1 MKTMRNLLTVASL
14 MLVASELSAQ
24 LPEAGTAG
32 FSMSG
37 NYTAVARGYEAV
49 AWNPANLGFSSNP
62 WFSINLA
69 TLGGTS
75 GLDPVKF
82 NDIADFGGK
91 LIPSSTKD
99 QWLQLIGSGS
109 ERGTLDGGVSVIA
122 LSIGKFGFQAGV
134 VGTGDIKLNQDAAE
148 ALLYGNAGRTGTAK
162 NFNFNGSSANGSTFG
177 VGAASI
183 AIPVMSGNHGEEFSI
198 GVTGKYIA
206 GIAAGRAMD
215 VGSTVTTNNISVQFP
230 SIFTDTNHYGNSG
243 SGVGV
248 DVGLAWTNGRT
259 TFSAAARNV
268 VNTFKWSPTA
278 FSASL
283 GTVTFDGTNNVS
295 HFEDTTY
302 TLAPASLRNA
312 LEAEQFKPEIAA
324 GLAHHMG
331 PLLITVDGHGR
342 LGDGIEIGPKMH
354 IGAGA
359 EFTGIPLLALRA
371 GAAAVS
377 DGVRIAGGFG
387 LQLGSYE
394 LGAGVSSRSKNG
406 GQDLGFILSLLS
418 IH

>member
-1 MKTMRNLLTVASL
+1 MKTARILLLLAAFL
-14 MLVASELSAQ
+14 LPGRELVAQ

-32 FSMSG
+32 FSMGG
-37 NYTAVARGYEAV
+37 NYSAAARGYDAI

-62 WFSINLA
+62 SFSINLL
-69 TLGGTS
+69 TVGGTT

-91 LIPSSTKD
+91 IIPATVKE
-99 QWLQLIGSGS
+99 QWLQSIGSGS
-109 ERGTLDGGVSVIA
+109 ERGSVDGGVSVIA
-122 LSIGKFGFQAGV
+122 LSIGKFGFQAGI
-134 VGTGDIKLNQDAAE
+134 VGTGEMKLNQDAAE
-148 ALLYGNAGRTGTAK
+148 AMLYGNAGRTGTAK
-162 NFNFNGSSANGSTFG
+162 SFNFNGSSANGSTFG
-177 VGAASI
+177 TGAVSI

-215 VGSTVTTNNISVQFP
+215 IGSTVTPSNISVQFP

-248 DVGLAWTNGRT
+248 DVGLAWTNGHT
-259 TFSAAARNV
+259 TFGATARNV
-268 VNTFKWSPTA
+268 MNTFKWSPTA

-283 GTVTFDGTNNVS
+283 GTVTFDGTKNTSN
-295 HFEDTTY
+295 FQDTTY
-302 TLAPASLRNA
+302 TLAPVALRNA
-312 LEAEQFKPEIAA
+312 LEQEKFQPEIAA

-331 PLLITVDGHGR
+331 SLLITIDGHQR

-354 IGAGA
+354 LGAGA

-371 GAAAVS
+371 GAAVVS
-377 DGVRIAGGFG
+377 DGFRVAGGFG
-387 LQLGSYE
+387 LTLGSYE

-406 GQDLGFILSLLS
+406 GQDLGFILSLLT